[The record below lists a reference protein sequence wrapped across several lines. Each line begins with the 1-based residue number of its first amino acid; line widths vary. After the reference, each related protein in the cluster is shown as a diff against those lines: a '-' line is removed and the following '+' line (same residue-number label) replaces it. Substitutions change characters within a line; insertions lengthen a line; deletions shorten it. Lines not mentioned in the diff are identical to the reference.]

1 MLDTL
6 IQHQFLG
13 FLICVI
19 AYKLSQYISDKLK
32 MAVANPLLLTIIT
45 IIVFLKITGIST
57 ELFQVG
63 GSFVNMLLAP
73 ATAILAL
80 SIYRQRKVLKQYFLP
95 VVIGCIAGS
104 ITSVGSVFLLCK
116 LFHLDQKITSSLLPK
131 SVTTPIAMKIAE
143 SLGGIS
149 SVAVAAVVVTGII
162 GAIIAPVLIRVFR
175 VKNPVAAG
183 VAIGTCS
190 HAMGTTKAIEIGEI
204 EGAMSSVA
212 IGVSGLVTVLVSMV
226 FTF

>member
-1 MLDTL
+1 MLDIV

-13 FLICVI
+13 FLICII
-19 AYKLSQYISDKLK
+19 AYKISQFLSCKLK
-32 MAVANPLLLTIIT
+32 TPIANPLLLTII
-45 IIVFLKITGIST
+45 IIIAFLSITGISV
-57 ELFQVG
+57 EQFQVG
-63 GSFVNMLLAP
+63 GSLVNMLLAP

-80 SIYRQRKVLKQYFLP
+80 SIYRQREVLKQYFLP
-95 VVIGCIAGS
+95 VVIGCVVGS
-104 ITSVGSVFLLCK
+104 LTSIGSVFLLCK
-116 LFHLDQKITSSLLPK
+116 LFRLDDKVTSSLLPK
-131 SVTTPIAMKIAE
+131 SVTTPIAMKVSE

-149 SVAVAAVVVTGII
+149 SITVAAVIVTGIV
-162 GAIIAPVLIRVFR
+162 GAIVAPLLIRVFR

-212 IGVSGLVTVLVSMV
+212 IGVSGLATVFISML
-226 FTF
+226 FM